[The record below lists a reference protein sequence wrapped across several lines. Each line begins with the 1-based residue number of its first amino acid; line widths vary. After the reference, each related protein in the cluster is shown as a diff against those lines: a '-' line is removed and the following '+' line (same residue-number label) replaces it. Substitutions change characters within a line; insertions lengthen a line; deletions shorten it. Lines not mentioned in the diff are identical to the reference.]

1 MVSGKYQK
9 IISRLLSMETI
20 SNMLKG
26 MQTIKG
32 CITPRDIKVQEE
44 DTSNKITIVFGT
56 TDAQGNVEEATG
68 EALEKIESYCV

>member
-1 MVSGKYQK
+1 
-9 IISRLLSMETI
+9 
-20 SNMLKG
+20 MLKG
-26 MQTIKG
+26 VQTIKG
-32 CITPRDIKVQEE
+32 SITPRDIKVQEE